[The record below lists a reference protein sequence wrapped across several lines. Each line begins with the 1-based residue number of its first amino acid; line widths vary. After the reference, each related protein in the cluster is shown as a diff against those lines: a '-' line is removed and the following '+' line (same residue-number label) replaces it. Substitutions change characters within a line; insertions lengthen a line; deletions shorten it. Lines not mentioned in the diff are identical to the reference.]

1 MRISECF
8 LWPIIYENL
17 NEWPIVKLSPSQQ
30 WILYENKK
38 GHHDNKDFCSAYQE
52 YWQVAVRL
60 SGLVGLFAYRNS
72 CSWTMALT
80 LKSRPNR
87 FLGLALFSLW
97 ITNFVPPLNVI
108 FWSHDQKCKKITSS
122 WVTLQYFLLFIS
134 AHLFLKEGNMQS
146 NSLIQFMVWKWQI
159 GFPHRRLTCEI
170 SNVWMARR
178 IQRH

>member
-60 SGLVGLFAYRNS
+60 SGAVGLFAYRNS

-97 ITNFVPPLNVI
+97 ITNFVPPFKNVI

-122 WVTLQYFLLFIS
+122 WVTLIFFFF
-134 AHLFLKEGNMQS
+134 LFLRIYFSKKVTCKAIPSS
-146 NSLIQFMVWKWQI
+146 NLW
-159 GFPHRRLTCEI
+159 CENDKLVFHI
-170 SNVWMARR
+170 DD
-178 IQRH
+178 